1 MEIGKKSNQQFFIS
15 FGILFM
21 LYHGAEYM
29 IVFKNSIPVFFTLQA
44 LFFIAA
50 WILGNWYSAN
60 GLSAWGLL
68 FNNKTVRNLFAG
80 MIIGILI
87 YGVTFFLSISLGIE
101 TIVSVPPTATIIKKS
116 LPFVLGVFF
125 SSLSEDVL
133 TRGTI
138 YAHYNTKLKT
148 VLLVLVSAGVYLFN
162 HIYRLADGPE
172 AWCYIFLLGIVFII
186 PVLLTKQ
193 LWLTAGMHWAGNSF
207 FFISHSVIT
216 TSSGNSH
223 FSSNYLFAII
233 LAAFAPL
240 LWYGLKRN
248 LTTENEAASK

>member
-1 MEIGKKSNQQFFIS
+1 MS

-29 IVFKNSIPVFFTLQA
+29 IVFKNSIPGFFTLQA
-44 LFFIAA
+44 LFFFA
-50 WILGNWYSAN
+50 WLLGNWYSAN

-87 YGVTFFLSISLGIE
+87 YGITFFLSISLGIE
-101 TIVSVPPTATIIKKS
+101 TIVTVPPTATIIKKS
-116 LPFVLGVFF
+116 LAFVLGVFF

-138 YAHYNTKLKT
+138 YAHYNTKVT
-148 VLLVLVSAGVYLFN
+148 TGLLVLLSAGVYLFN

-172 AWCYIFLLGIVFII
+172 AWSYIFLLGIIFII
-186 PVLLTKQ
+186 PVILTKQ
-193 LWLTAGMHWAGNSF
+193 LWLTTGMHWAGNSF
-207 FFISHSVIT
+207 FFISYSVIST
-216 TSSGNSH
+216 RSGNSH

-233 LAAFAPL
+233 LAVFAPV
-240 LWYGLKRN
+240 LWYRLKRN
-248 LTTENEAASK
+248 LIT

>member
-1 MEIGKKSNQQFFIS
+1 MGIVKKNNLQFFIS

-29 IVFKNSIPVFFTLQA
+29 IVYKNSITGFFTLQA
-44 LFFIAA
+44 LFFVAA

-68 FNNKTVRNLFAG
+68 FNTKTVGNLFAG
-80 MIIGILI
+80 ILLGILI
-87 YGVTFFLSISLGIE
+87 YGVTFFLSISMGIE
-101 TIVSVPPTATIIKKS
+101 TIVSVPSIATILKKS

-125 SSLSEDVL
+125 SSVSEDVL

-138 YAHYNTKLKT
+138 YTHYINKVKT
-148 VLLVLVSAGVYLFN
+148 VPLVLLSASVYLFN

-172 AWCYIFLLGIVFII
+172 AWSYIFLLGIIFIM
-186 PVLLTKQ
+186 PVVITKQ
-193 LWLTAGMHWAGNSF
+193 LWLTVGMHWAGNSF
-207 FFISHSVIT
+207 FFISHSVILT
-216 TSSGNSH
+216 ASGNSH
-223 FSSNYLFAII
+223 FSSNYLFAIL

-240 LWYGLKRN
+240 LWYGLKRY
-248 LTTENEAASK
+248 LTTEKEAS

>member
-1 MEIGKKSNQQFFIS
+1 MAIVQKNNLQFFIS
-15 FGILFM
+15 FSILFM

-29 IVFKNSIPVFFTLQA
+29 IVFKNSIPGFYTLQA
-44 LFFIAA
+44 LFFVAA

-68 FNNKTVRNLFAG
+68 FDTKTARNLFAG
-80 MIIGILI
+80 MIVGILI
-87 YGVTFFLSISLGIE
+87 YGITFFLSISLGIE
-101 TIVSVPPTATIIKKS
+101 TIISVPPTATILKKS

-138 YAHYNTKLKT
+138 YAHYNTKIKT
-148 VLLVLVSAGVYLFN
+148 VLLVLLSASVYLFN

-172 AWCYIFLLGIVFII
+172 AWSYIFFLGIIFII
-186 PVLLTKQ
+186 PVLITKQ

-207 FFISHSVIT
+207 FFISHNVIIT
-216 TSSGNSH
+216 GSGNSH

-233 LAAFAPL
+233 LAAFAPVL
-240 LWYGLKRN
+240 QYGLKRN

>member
-1 MEIGKKSNQQFFIS
+1 MASAKKNNLQFLIS

-29 IVFKNSIPVFFTLQA
+29 IVFKNSIPGFFTLQA
-44 LFFIAA
+44 LFFVAA

-68 FNNKTVRNLFAG
+68 FNTKTIRNLIAG
-80 MIIGILI
+80 MIVGILI
-87 YGVTFFLSISLGIE
+87 YGITFFLSISLDIE
-101 TIVSVPPTATIIKKS
+101 TIVSVPPTDIILKKS
-116 LPFVLGVFF
+116 LPFVLGIFF

-138 YAHYNTKLKT
+138 YAHYNTKVKT
-148 VLLVLVSAGVYLFN
+148 GLLVLLSASVYLFN

-172 AWCYIFLLGIVFII
+172 AWCYIFLLGIIFII
-186 PVLLTKQ
+186 PVLITRQ
-193 LWLTAGMHWAGNSF
+193 LWLTAGMHWTGNSF
-207 FFISHSVIT
+207 FFISHNVIIT
-216 TSSGNSH
+216 GSGNSH

-233 LAAFAPL
+233 LAAFTPV
-240 LWYGLKRN
+240 LWFGLTRN
-248 LTTENEAASK
+248 LTTEKEAS

>member
-1 MEIGKKSNQQFFIS
+1 MAIVRKNNLQFFIS
-15 FGILFM
+15 FAILFI

-29 IVFKNSIPVFFTLQA
+29 IVFKNSIPGFFALQA
-44 LFFIAA
+44 LFFVAA
-50 WILGNWYSAN
+50 WILGKWYSAN

-68 FNNKTVRNLFAG
+68 FNTKTIRNLFIG
-80 MIIGILI
+80 MIAGILI
-87 YGVTFFLSISLGIE
+87 YGITFFLSIRLGIE

-138 YAHYNTKLKT
+138 YAHYNTKVKPGFL
-148 VLLVLVSAGVYLFN
+148 VLLSASVYLFN
-162 HIYRLADGPE
+162 HIYRLADGLE
-172 AWCYIFLLGIVFII
+172 AWSYIFLLGIIFII
-186 PVLLTKQ
+186 PLVLTKQ

-207 FFISHSVIT
+207 FFISHSVVIT
-216 TSSGNSH
+216 GTGNSH

-233 LAAFAPL
+233 LAAFIPAL
-240 LWYGLKRN
+240 YYGLKRN
-248 LTTENEAASK
+248 LTTEKEA